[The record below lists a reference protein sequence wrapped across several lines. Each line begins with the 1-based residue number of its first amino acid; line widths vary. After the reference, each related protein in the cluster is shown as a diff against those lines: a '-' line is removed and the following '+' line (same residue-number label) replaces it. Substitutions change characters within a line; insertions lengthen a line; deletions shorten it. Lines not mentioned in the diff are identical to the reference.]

1 MLSDELSF
9 KLPVLT
15 LSVEKKMLAT
25 GLQTGYNQNRYS
37 LELIKLLGTLTIT
50 VTKIFIFN

>member
-25 GLQTGYNQNRYS
+25 GLETGY
-37 LELIKLLGTLTIT
+37 KL
-50 VTKIFIFN
+50 